1 MKLKSCNGTLFI
13 YGTHLLKTQ
22 YSFFHCLSNFKIP
35 HHSQYFVMDSSL
47 FEELIF
53 LAEENIKKTKSLLSM
68 AEILPRSNITKF
80 EDGTNFPYKFSTI
93 FRKMRRELNKT
104 IVQTLNE
111 EIEEWTAE
119 IARLKKLKSEHMKK
133 RAMKDEGEP
142 SNKKIKENIE

>member
-1 MKLKSCNGTLFI
+1 MTEK
-13 YGTHLLKTQ
+13 
-22 YSFFHCLSNFKIP
+22 
-35 HHSQYFVMDSSL
+35 
-47 FEELIF
+47 
-53 LAEENIKKTKSLLSM
+53 
-68 AEILPRSNITKF
+68 LPRSDITKF

-142 SNKKIKENIE
+142 SNKKIKGNIE